1 MRVRVPSPR
10 LNHHKTRIK
19 SAPLSKVRFL
29 PFKSCEGSSPSRGT
43 MYDTL
48 KAYERFA
55 QDKAPDC
62 EIGVTGAS
70 PTEFDAEFMALQEN
84 YHTITN
90 EKGEILVRLAPNR
103 YHRMIPIPGHDG
115 IKPFAIGK
123 YPFTNGDWIVA
134 TEKQPPQQGRAY
146 DKPVVS
152 ISATEAEEILKKYK
166 LRLPSDPEWQL
177 AAYGIDG
184 RTYPWGEDP
193 PTNER
198 MIWSGSGIRRSG
210 PECVGRCRA
219 GASPFEVEDMLGN
232 VWEWTSTSEDRY
244 RVLRGGS
251 WYHYVPSRVRAGFRG
266 WNTMTIRNNNVGFR
280 CAMDL

>member
-1 MRVRVPSPR
+1 
-10 LNHHKTRIK
+10 
-19 SAPLSKVRFL
+19 
-29 PFKSCEGSSPSRGT
+29 

-152 ISATEAEEILKKYK
+152 ISATEAKEVLKKYD
-166 LRLPSDPEWQL
+166 LRLPSEQEWQL

-232 VWEWTSTSEDRY
+232 VWEWTSTSEDGY

-251 WYHYVPSRVRAGFRG
+251 WYNDVPSVARAAFRV
-266 WNTMTIRNNNVGFR
+266 WSTMSDRYSGVGFR